1 MKFSIYLNRRVFVMN
16 CRDYFSI
23 ELRPIKKECNSIS
36 VFIRFSVSRKKISF
50 KPSVYLPTYH
60 KNNFPKILKY
70 SLATFLNGIKP
81 AQ

>member
-1 MKFSIYLNRRVFVMN
+1 MN

-23 ELRPIKKECNSIS
+23 ELRPIKKECDSMCIYK
-36 VFIRFSVSRKKISF
+36 VFSLEEKISF

-60 KNNFPKILKY
+60 KNSFPKILKY
-70 SLATFLNGIKP
+70 SPATFLNGIKP